1 MNEKELFEKVY
12 DVLFEHDP
20 EFIKATKKT
29 DAMVAE
35 LMESIYEITEDDILS
50 SCWKAASSAC
60 ASYSLSIY
68 CPIVILLSKSK
79 GAPPMNER
87 LRMNPV

>member
-20 EFIKATKKT
+20 ELIKATKKT

-35 LMESIYEITEDDILS
+35 LMESIYEITEDESEAVSGCIFDIISEARRDGCIIGAKHAVKLIFS
-50 SCWKAASSAC
+50 
-60 ASYSLSIY
+60 
-68 CPIVILLSKSK
+68 LLS
-79 GAPPMNER
+79 N
-87 LRMNPV
+87 